1 MAISPNDAFTSGQ
14 VLTAQE
20 CNNFPFGIV
29 GYAERTTGS
38 LTVTTA
44 IADLT
49 GMSVTFTALANR
61 VYKFTINSTGQKLTT
76 QGWTGVF
83 LTNTANFT
91 YSAVYATAP
100 ANGYFN
106 TCATSYL
113 SGFTAGSIT
122 VKLRAQCEVAT
133 STILASS
140 LSDKIQLIVEDM
152 GPF

>member
-1 MAISPNDAFTSGQ
+1 MAISPNNAFVAGQ

-20 CNNFPFGIV
+20 CNSLPFGVV
-29 GYAERTTGS
+29 GLVERTAGN

-44 IADLT
+44 VADLT

-61 VYKFTINSTGQKLTT
+61 VYKFTLNSTGQKLTT

-83 LTNTANFT
+83 LTNAANFV
-91 YSAVYATAP
+91 YSAVYDTAP

-106 TCATSYL
+106 TSATSFL

-122 VKLRAQCEVAT
+122 IKLRAQCENDT

-140 LSDKIQLIVEDM
+140 LADKIQLIVEDM
-152 GPF
+152 GPI